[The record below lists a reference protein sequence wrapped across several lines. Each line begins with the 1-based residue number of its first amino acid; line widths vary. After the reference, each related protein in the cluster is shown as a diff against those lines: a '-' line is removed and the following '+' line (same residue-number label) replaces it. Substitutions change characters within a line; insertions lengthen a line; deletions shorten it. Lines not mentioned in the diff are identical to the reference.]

1 LHRVLNHYKRALED
15 HLTEDHLN
23 KVKLELMQRK
33 EKLKLTEQI
42 ELDDLKN
49 NMTEK

>member
-1 LHRVLNHYKRALED
+1 
-15 HLTEDHLN
+15 
-23 KVKLELMQRK
+23 MQRK

-49 NMTEK
+49 NMTNKYLTTRHIENQM